1 MSRYST
7 ISVTEETKRSLEE
20 VKGDMEWS
28 AFLLELLK
36 EAEEAKRIRAFNK
49 LRALITEEEIE
60 SIKESSREFR
70 EGFRLR

>member
-1 MSRYST
+1 
-7 ISVTEETKRSLEE
+7 
-20 VKGDMEWS
+20 MEWS

-36 EAEEAKRIRAFNK
+36 EADEARRIRAFNK

>member
-36 EAEEAKRIRAFNK
+36 EAEEARRIRAFNK

>member
-1 MSRYST
+1 LSRYST

-20 VKGDMEWS
+20 AKGDMEWS
-28 AFLLELLK
+28 AFLLELLQ
-36 EAEEAKRIRAFNK
+36 EADEARRIRAFNK

>member
-1 MSRYST
+1 MNRYST

-36 EAEEAKRIRAFNK
+36 EAEEARRIRAFNK

>member
-1 MSRYST
+1 LSRYST

>member
-1 MSRYST
+1 LSRYST

-36 EAEEAKRIRAFNK
+36 EAEEARRIRAFNK